1 VLGIE
6 QMDMELREQAHAPP
20 GALDT
25 LAIISEQSQVVSR
38 ILNDVLS
45 MQKIEDGALTLEYD
59 VFSLE
64 KVRGHATRC
73 DATRSFAGRHERR
86 RAAATPDCARWE
98 CGASCSLILILIRSI
113 FCSVSFSCSIFI
125 FV

>member
-1 VLGIE
+1 V
-6 QMDMELREQAHAPP
+6 ELREQAHAPP

-64 KVRGHATRC
+64 KVR
-73 DATRSFAGRHERR
+73 
-86 RAAATPDCARWE
+86 
-98 CGASCSLILILIRSI
+98 
-113 FCSVSFSCSIFI
+113 
-125 FV
+125 

>member
-1 VLGIE
+1 MLGIE
-6 QMDMELREQAHAPP
+6 QMDMELREQAQAPP

-64 KVRGHATRC
+64 KVR
-73 DATRSFAGRHERR
+73 
-86 RAAATPDCARWE
+86 
-98 CGASCSLILILIRSI
+98 
-113 FCSVSFSCSIFI
+113 
-125 FV
+125 